1 MIISS
6 SIQRFEPTNQR
17 YAEIWKTPIEY
28 FLSLYYLWDSLRF
41 WGKIKTSMKGNT
53 HEEFDQNLN
62 TTSVFPGASKYA
74 LTLSLPYGLKNKA
87 QGHEAVFSGLQL
99 EVNFSWWITSLFP
112 SHFLLFIFF
121 PILKSWAPWGKTI
134 KSKQE

>member
-1 MIISS
+1 M
-6 SIQRFEPTNQR
+6 N
-17 YAEIWKTPIEY
+17 
-28 FLSLYYLWDSLRF
+28 SLT
-41 WGKIKTSMKGNT
+41 K
-53 HEEFDQNLN
+53 NLN

-99 EVNFSWWITSLFP
+99 EVNFSWRITSLIP

-121 PILKSWAPWGKTI
+121 PVLKS
-134 KSKQE
+134 